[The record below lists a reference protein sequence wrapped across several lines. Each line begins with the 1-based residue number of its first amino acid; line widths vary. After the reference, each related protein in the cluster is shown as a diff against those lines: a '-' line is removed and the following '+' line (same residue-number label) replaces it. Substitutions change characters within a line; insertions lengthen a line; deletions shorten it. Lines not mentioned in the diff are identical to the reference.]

1 MSEILKKTVAQLPEI
16 LPKNARSMMQRT
28 VDAMQKAMA
37 ADPQLGASSYRSLL
51 LKMSSDDLVRE
62 FDLAIRE
69 SMKTIQQASGARAG
83 AGLGLGLSIEPLDGD
98 ADSPDADA
106 DFLSSTALFKK
117 LCAKASGLGIEGL
130 GNYSFDVFLAALN
143 DAFAKSRIDR
153 AEAKKMMPVA
163 RQALNGELVKLYE
176 KLDSL

>member
-16 LPKNARSMMQRT
+16 LPKNARSMMQRM
-28 VDAMQKAMA
+28 VDAMQNAMA

-69 SMKTIQQASGARAG
+69 SMKTIQQASGAQG
-83 AGLGLGLSIEPLDGD
+83 VAGLGLGLSIESLD
-98 ADSPDADA
+98 ADAGSSDA
-106 DFLSSTALFKK
+106 DFLSSTALFRK

-130 GNYSFDVFLAALN
+130 GTYSFDVFLAALN

-153 AEAKKMMPVA
+153 AEAKKMMPAA
-163 RQALNGELVKLYE
+163 RQALNGELAKLYE

>member
-69 SMKTIQQASGARAG
+69 SMKTIQQASGALG
-83 AGLGLGLSIEPLDGD
+83 VAGLGLGLSIEPLD
-98 ADSPDADA
+98 ADA
-106 DFLSSTALFKK
+106 GSSDDDFLSSTALFKK

-163 RQALNGELVKLYE
+163 RLALNGELARLYE

>member
-16 LPKNARSMMQRT
+16 LPKNARSMMQRM
-28 VDAMQKAMA
+28 VDAMQNAMA
-37 ADPQLGASSYRSLL
+37 ADPQLGPSSYRSLL

-69 SMKTIQQASGARAG
+69 SMKTIQQAPGARGG
-83 AGLGLGLSIEPLDGD
+83 AGLGLGLSIESLDAD
-98 ADSPDADA
+98 ADSPDA

-130 GNYSFDVFLAALN
+130 GTYSFDVFLAALN

>member
-1 MSEILKKTVAQLPEI
+1 MSEILKKTVALLPEI
-16 LPKNARSMMQRT
+16 LPKNAKSMMQRI
-28 VDAMQKAMA
+28 VDAMQNAIA

-69 SMKTIQQASGARAG
+69 SMKTIQLAAG
-83 AGLGLGLSIEPLDGD
+83 GPGVSALGLGLSIEPLDVAEAPSD
-98 ADSPDADA
+98 T
-106 DFLSSTALFKK
+106 DFLSSTARFEK
-117 LCAKASGLGIEGL
+117 LCAKASGLGVSGL
-130 GNYSFDVFLAALN
+130 GAYSKDVFLASFN
-143 DAFAKSRIDR
+143 EAFAKSRIDP

-163 RQALNGELVKLYE
+163 RQALNGELEKLYE